1 MNGCAVNTGS
11 SGPLGATVYDGGVNF
26 SVFSKH
32 AALIELLI
40 LDDENAA
47 QPAKVI
53 PLDATRHRTYH
64 YWDVFVPGRKS
75 GRIIVSRTR

>member
-1 MNGCAVNTGS
+1 
-11 SGPLGATVYDGGVNF
+11 
-26 SVFSKH
+26 
-32 AALIELLI
+32 LLI
-40 LDDENAA
+40 FDDENAA

-64 YWDVFVPGRKS
+64 YWHVFVPGRKS